1 MIKWYSSARTHA
13 RGKAVDKFPLGAKCT
28 VEYRSGV
35 LLLLL
40 PVSLS
45 SLFSLFLFRSLG
57 CASRKL
63 WPVIYTPY
71 GNRHWRLREHAPRRR
86 RPRRFNTGDPFIYPV
101 AVAVFNN
108 RRARETYQRATGCG
122 CFFVLDLTATTKKR
136 RNIAPPVLCCAVC
149 IQVDCVTVNWT
160 FFDSECVAV
169 AVKPV
174 STTTR

>member
-1 MIKWYSSARTHA
+1 MIQQRTHA
-13 RGKAVDKFPLGAKCT
+13 RGKPVDKFPLGAKCT

-57 CASRKL
+57 CARRKL

-122 CFFVLDLTATTKKR
+122 CFFVLDLTATTTKKKKYCT
-136 RNIAPPVLCCAVC
+136 ACAVLCCVY
-149 IQVDCVTVNWT
+149 TSRLR
-160 FFDSECVAV
+160 DSELNIFRQWVCRSGGEAGLHHDQVA
-169 AVKPV
+169 
-174 STTTR
+174 